1 MNMCMPLGFWPIAR
15 GVPWGPAPRPG
26 CAQAHGSVPSK
37 NNNRAP
43 SARCSVLALGGLRS
57 GPRIVVESPG
67 SVPVL
72 AQFRRL
78 VISPC
83 LVFIL
88 TVVSVLESEFSFWGS
103 RSQSGSAKPPSPSR
117 ARRMFRPEPA
127 RPQGG
132 FGSQREVSKIAM
144 CRAEIIIDVQKKW
157 LRCWDFR
164 RGITP
169 ANNPRAP
176 ARCGPSRRGA
186 PP

>member
-1 MNMCMPLGFWPIAR
+1 MAEERPE
-15 GVPWGPAPRPG
+15 GPAPLPG
-26 CAQAHGSVPSK
+26 CAQAHGCTAVPR
-37 NNNRAP
+37 NNSNRAP

-57 GPRIVVESPG
+57 VPPIVVESPG

-72 AQFRRL
+72 AQFRLL

-117 ARRMFRPEPA
+117 ARRMFRPGALCAPA
-127 RPQGG
+127 GRVWQPA
-132 FGSQREVSKIAM
+132 EVSKIAM

-169 ANNPRAP
+169 ASIPRAP

-186 PP
+186 SP